1 MVALDGATVVPFLH
15 PYEKREARVNLFVAT
30 GNLTKDPEVRYTQ
43 TGKAVTSFR
52 IAINEGRG
60 EKRTTLYLSCEA
72 WERLAETVAEYT
84 RKGSK
89 VAVTGS
95 LADDSY
101 TDRQNVKHAGVK
113 VSCRNVEFLDRA
125 ADAETPTPVDR
136 PEDDLSDLPF

>member
-1 MVALDGATVVPFLH
+1 MNQF
-15 PYEKREARVNLFVAT
+15 NAT
-30 GNLTKDPEVRYTQ
+30 GNLTKDPEMRYTG

-60 EKRTTLYLSCEA
+60 EKRTTLFISCEA

-89 VAVTGS
+89 VLVTGS

-101 TDRQNVKHAGVK
+101 TDRANVKHSGVK
-113 VSCRNVEFLDRA
+113 VTCRNVEFLDRVATETDAPA
-125 ADAETPTPVDR
+125 ADATE
-136 PEDDLSDLPF
+136 DLSDLPF